1 MIQIHTNNSIQSVDD
16 THTKFNEIV
25 QIMIKIRGVSTEQK
39 NYLLNYFNNNK
50 PVIFQMETTE
60 GPRSLTI
67 ELSYERP
74 FQVSKKE
81 FSSIQVFS
89 STMEQKKDLKKIS
102 KLFQSEFEGF
112 HSIREKQMVLK
123 LYKMYV
129 KELKNGTIEKS
140 KRDFKNFLTNL
151 LEN

>member
-1 MIQIHTNNSIQSVDD
+1 MIQIHTNNSIQSIDD

-25 QIMIKIRGVSTEQK
+25 QIIIKIRGISTEQK
-39 NYLLNYFNNNK
+39 NYLLNYFNNSK
-50 PVIFQMETTE
+50 PVIFQMETSE
-60 GPRSLTI
+60 GPRSLMI

-81 FSSIQVFS
+81 FSSIQTFS

-102 KLFQSEFEGF
+102 KLFHSEFEGF

-129 KELKNGTIEKS
+129 KELKNGTIGKS
-140 KRDFKNFLTNL
+140 KTDFKNFLTNL